1 MRIATA
7 VLALAATLLPTGC
20 EEKKAEGEAPSR
32 FASVKRDGA
41 AKAASTFCEKQW
53 PTGEGGKRFTAPAE
67 RPIPGTVA
75 AAAAKAGAWRWVNLW
90 ATWCQPC
97 IEEMGLLARWRDSLT
112 ADGVN
117 IDFEL
122 WSIDDE
128 ESALTGWLAKTK
140 LPGRARWLR
149 AQGDLAPFLEG
160 IGADA
165 ASAIPIH
172 ALVDGNGNLR
182 CLRVGA
188 VHDEDYGAVKAF
200 LTGA

>member
-1 MRIATA
+1 MRITSLLVLTLVAT
-7 VLALAATLLPTGC
+7 LAAGC
-20 EEKKAEGEAPSR
+20 EEKKPDGDAPSR

-41 AKAASTFCEKQW
+41 AKGASTFCEKQW
-53 PTGEGGKRFTAPAE
+53 PVGEGGKRFSAPAE
-67 RPIPGTVA
+67 RPIPGMA
-75 AAAAKAGAWRWVNLW
+75 AGTPAKAGAWRWVNLW
-90 ATWCQPC
+90 ATWCHPC
-97 IEEMGLLARWRDSLT
+97 VEEMGLLARWRDSLT

-128 ESALTGWLAKTK
+128 EAALTGWLAKTK

-149 AQGDLAPFLEG
+149 TQEDLAPFLEG